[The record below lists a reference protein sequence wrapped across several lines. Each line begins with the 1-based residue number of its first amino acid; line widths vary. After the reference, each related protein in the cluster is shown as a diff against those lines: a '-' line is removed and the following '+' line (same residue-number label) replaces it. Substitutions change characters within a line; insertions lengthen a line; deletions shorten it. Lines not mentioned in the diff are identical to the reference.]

1 MQARIL
7 GSLQLEEGGRR
18 ILIGGIR
25 QRAVLVSLLL
35 HANEV
40 VPSEQLLV
48 DLWGEDSPP
57 SAANALQAAISR
69 VRRALPP
76 GRLITKAPGY
86 ALRIFPEELDVSQ
99 FEQLVSEGG
108 EALAAGSAAQAA
120 RTLSQALSLWQGPA
134 LADFRYE
141 PFAQAEIARLE
152 ELRLTCLE
160 ERIEADLTLGSAS
173 VLIPELQQLVGEHP
187 VRERFRGQLML
198 ALYRDGRQT
207 EALEVYREFR
217 SVLQE
222 ELGLDTTPLL
232 RKLEAAILRH
242 DPALSPASTT
252 TVAPLARRPVTVLCL
267 VLHVASSSGTGLD
280 PEAHEAVNEHSV
292 SRLSAILERHGGK
305 LAISAGERLAGV
317 FGAAS
322 VHEDDAL
329 RAARASLETR
339 SALVAEADLVLQ
351 RYGASLECRFG
362 VATAEALVGG
372 PGPLRFA
379 GAAEAQAV
387 ALAEAAEVGQILI
400 GRQTQELAAAAI
412 ETEDAGPDRFILRSA
427 HAAVRPLALRL
438 DAPLVGRNEEIR
450 QLEAACVQAAREQV
464 TVLVT
469 VIGEAG
475 LGKTRLVHELTR
487 RLGPEVNVLTGR
499 CLPYGEGI
507 TFWPLR
513 EMVRQ
518 AGADPESPDR
528 IKNLLDGEADA
539 AQVADRLSH
548 ALGPGNQGRSDAAE
562 IFWAARRLLET
573 LARSRPLLVIFEDLH
588 WAEPTFLDLV
598 ESLAVQAGR
607 SPLILVC
614 NARPELLE
622 QRPAWAAGTERAVSI
637 ELMPLPDGPSVELL
651 ESLAGDQL
659 LPRSTRARVLETAA
673 GNPLYLEQLAVS
685 LSEQAG
691 SQIRPVLPPTIQ
703 ALLTARL
710 QRLGPGA
717 SSVLA
722 RAAVIGKEFAVAAV
736 QELLPPEAR
745 DPLSRNLQTLV
756 AKGLVE
762 RLPPVKSRAE
772 DHGFRHIL
780 IQEAAYR
787 AIPKSL
793 RAELHHRFADYLEY
807 VFWEPATQRP
817 EILGYHLEQSVRYL
831 SELRPAEAQSSPL
844 SRRAAVHLENAGRA
858 AHDRGDALAAMN
870 LLTRA
875 ATLLPPDDPTLA
887 RLYTGL
893 GTALTEVGQLEKA
906 RVTLDQAQRIA
917 AVNGD
922 EGQRAHARVQALL
935 SGFKLAP
942 NKAATEIAQA
952 LPELRNEFARGPD
965 EVGLC
970 QTLQLEAAVY
980 WNHASSAAAEDA
992 WQRAAEYA
1000 RRSND
1005 RRQLAEILGW
1015 LASAALWGPTPAAE
1029 GIRRCEDYLDEI
1041 GNHPRG
1047 EAVVLLHMAGLYA
1060 MQDKIEIAHAT
1071 LNRAK
1076 SRLETL
1082 GPTMTAAVTQ
1092 PAAFIAMLAG
1102 DPVTAE
1108 MHLRLEYESL
1118 SQMGDKGTLATTA
1131 ALLARAI
1138 AAQGERRY
1146 AEATKLIAISQE
1158 VAVDEDISAQIICQG
1173 LSARILADR
1182 GRHAEAVELASS
1194 AVALAAQTD
1203 QLSPRA
1209 EALLDLAQVLA
1220 ASGRVSEAH
1229 AAATQALDLY
1239 QRKGNLPGTRES
1251 LGYLT
1256 QYAHI

>member
-1 MQARIL
+1 MQVRIL
-7 GSLQLEEGGRR
+7 GPLQLEEGGRR
-18 ILIGGIR
+18 ITVGGQR
-25 QRAVLVSLLL
+25 QRAVLASLVL

-86 ALRIFPEELDVSQ
+86 SLWIFPEELDVSQ
-99 FEQLVSEGG
+99 FEQLVFEGR
-108 EALAAGSAAQAA
+108 EALAAGAAAQAA

-141 PFAQAEIARLE
+141 PFAQTEIARLE
-152 ELRLTCLE
+152 ELHLTCLE
-160 ERIEADLTLGSAS
+160 ERIEADLALGSAS
-173 VLIPELQQLVGEHP
+173 VLIAELRQLVAEHP
-187 VRERFRGQLML
+187 VRERLRGQLML

-217 SVLQE
+217 IFLQE

-232 RKLEAAILRH
+232 RELEASILHH
-242 DPALSPASTT
+242 DPLLSPTSTT
-252 TVAPLARRPVTVLCL
+252 TATPLARRPVTVLCV
-267 VLHVASSSGTGLD
+267 VLHVASSSGRALD
-280 PEAHEAVNEHSV
+280 PEAHEAVNEHAV
-292 SRLSAILERHGGK
+292 SQLTAILERHGGK
-305 LAISAGERLAGV
+305 LAISAGDRLAGV

-329 RAARASLETR
+329 RAARASLEAR
-339 SALVAEADLVLQ
+339 NELAAEAGFLPQ
-351 RYGASLECRFG
+351 GYGASLTCRLG
-362 VATAEALVGG
+362 IATAEALVGG
-372 PGPLRFA
+372 VGPLKFA
-379 GAAEAQAV
+379 GDAEAQAV
-387 ALAEAAEVGQILI
+387 ALAEAAEAGQILI
-400 GRQTQELAAAAI
+400 SRQTQELAAAAI
-412 ETEDAGPDRFILRSA
+412 ETESAGPDQFILQSV
-427 HAAVRPLALRL
+427 HAAMRPLAVRL
-438 DAPLVGRNEEIR
+438 DAPLVGRHEEMR
-450 QLEAACVQAAREQV
+450 QLEATCAQATRERVTMLV
-464 TVLVT
+464 TVL
-469 VIGEAG
+469 GEAG
-475 LGKTRLVHELTR
+475 LGKTRLVHELAG
-487 RLGPEVNVLTGR
+487 RLGREVNVLTGR

-507 TFWPLR
+507 TFWPLL

-518 AGADPESPDR
+518 AGADPASPDT
-528 IKNLLDGEADA
+528 IKALLHGEADA
-539 AQVADRLSH
+539 EQVADRLSR
-548 ALGPGNQGRSDAAE
+548 ALSPGNQGRSDAAE

-598 ESLAVQAGR
+598 ESLAVQAGQ

-614 NARPELLE
+614 AARPELLE

-637 ELMPLPDGPSVELL
+637 ELVPLAEASSAALL
-651 ESLAGDQL
+651 ESLAGDQRIS
-659 LPRSTRARVLETAA
+659 PPTQARIVETAA

-685 LSEQAG
+685 LSEQTESHG
-691 SQIRPVLPPTIQ
+691 RPVLPPTIE
-703 ALLTARL
+703 ALLAARL

-722 RAAVIGKEFAVAAV
+722 CAAVIGKEFAVAAV

-745 DPLSRNLQTLV
+745 DPLGRNLQTLV

-762 RLPPVKSRAE
+762 RLPPGKGRVE

-844 SRRAAVHLENAGRA
+844 SRRAAIHLENAGRA
-858 AHDRGDALAAMN
+858 AHDRGDALGAMN
-870 LLTRA
+870 LLARA
-875 ATLLPPDDPTLA
+875 ATLLPPDDPALA
-887 RLYTGL
+887 RLYTSL
-893 GTALTEVGQLEKA
+893 GTALTEAGQLEKA
-906 RVTLDQAQRIA
+906 STTLDQAQRIA

-922 EGQRAHARVQALL
+922 EGQRAHARVQGLLLAL
-935 SGFKLAP
+935 KMAP
-942 NKAATEIAQA
+942 NEAATEIARA
-952 LPELRNEFARGPD
+952 LPELREEFARGPD

-970 QTLQLEAAVY
+970 RTLQLEAAMH
-980 WNHASSAAAEDA
+980 WEHARSADAEDA
-992 WQRAAEYA
+992 WRRAAEYA
-1000 RRSND
+1000 RRAGD
-1005 RRQLAEILGW
+1005 RRQLTEILGW

-1029 GIRRCEDYLDEI
+1029 GIRHCEDYLDEI
-1041 GNHPRG
+1041 GSHHRG
-1047 EAVVLLHMAGLYA
+1047 QAVVLLHMAGLYA
-1060 MQDKIEIAHAT
+1060 MQDETEIAHAT

-1076 SRLETL
+1076 SHLDSL
-1082 GPTMTAAVTQ
+1082 GPTMTAAIIQ
-1092 PAAFIAMLAG
+1092 PAAYIAMLAG
-1102 DPVTAE
+1102 DPQTAE

-1118 SQMGDKGTLATTA
+1118 NKMGEKGILALTA
-1131 ALLARAI
+1131 GLLAKALV
-1138 AAQGERRY
+1138 AQGESRY
-1146 AEATKLIAISQE
+1146 DEATQLIAISLE
-1158 VAVDEDISAQIICQG
+1158 AGAGEDLSAQIMCQG
-1173 LSARILADR
+1173 LSARILADH
-1182 GRHAEAVELASS
+1182 GRHAEALELASS
-1194 AVALAAQTD
+1194 AAALAAQTD
-1203 QLSPRA
+1203 VLSPHA
-1209 EALLDLAQVLA
+1209 DALLDLAKVLA
-1220 ASGRVSEAH
+1220 VSGRVSEAH
-1229 AAATQALDLY
+1229 AVAGQALDLY

-1256 QYAHI
+1256 RYAHI